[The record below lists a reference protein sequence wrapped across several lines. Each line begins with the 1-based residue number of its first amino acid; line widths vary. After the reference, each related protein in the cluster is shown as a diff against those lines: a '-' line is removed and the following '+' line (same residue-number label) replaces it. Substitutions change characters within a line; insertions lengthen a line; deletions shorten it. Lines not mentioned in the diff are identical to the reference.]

1 MAVVKWIGYGLLGL
15 VVTVAAGV
23 GIALAVFDW
32 NDARGFIARQA
43 SKALNREV
51 AIDGDLN
58 VRLGDPLRIHVE
70 GLRVANADWSDD
82 KTMAELRVLDLQ
94 LRPWPLLRGDFE
106 FPEIRL
112 SGPKLLLEKNREGA
126 ANWNFG
132 GPDPRKE
139 AAKETVKPED
149 RTDLPI
155 IETLVVEEGRLRF
168 RDPIRKIDIDS
179 GVNTAVGGNGD
190 QEVRLEGK
198 GDFAGKP
205 FTLTAAGGS
214 LEYLRDDPKPYPLR
228 VETAI
233 GKTRG
238 KIEGSIA
245 EPVLLEGVDLSV
257 ELRGDDLADV
267 FPILGIP
274 VPTTRP
280 YAISGHLGREGDVW
294 RFEGMNGKV
303 GESDLSGQ
311 VAVDLGGE
319 RPRITGDLTSRKLAA
334 IDLAGFIGA
343 SPEGRGDYPTK
354 GRERIIPATEVPLEK
369 LRTADMDVK
378 FRGEHVEAPFST
390 LDALDARA
398 KLENGRLVLDPLSLG
413 VGGGRVAGTAV
424 LDGGRKTPALDVNL
438 DVRQIKLARL
448 FRETAFAQEMG
459 GTASGRIQLKGQGT
473 TVANIL
479 GSSDGKLG
487 VAVDGGRITSYAVKG
502 LKTNILETLG
512 VVLSGDKPLPFN
524 CLVADVTVKDG
535 LVESRALVLDT
546 PETLVTAD
554 GTINLRSEAMDMT
567 VLGRAKS
574 PQIFATH
581 VPVHVRGTLGAPDI
595 GVNATES
602 AARGA
607 AAVALGVLLTPLASV
622 LPFLDPGSNEQP
634 HCGEL
639 VRNARSPSNSSTG
652 SSGTGKGRDAAPS
665 GSPSGKSQ

>member
-1 MAVVKWIGYGLLGL
+1 MAVMKWIGYGLLGL
-15 VVTVAAGV
+15 AVAVAAGI

-43 SKALNREV
+43 SKALSREV

-58 VRLGDPLRIHVE
+58 VRLGNPLRIHAE
-70 GLRVANADWSDD
+70 GLRVANADWSDER
-82 KTMAELRVLDLQ
+82 TMAELKALDLQ

-112 SGPKLLLEKNREGA
+112 SGPSLLLEKNRDGA
-126 ANWNFG
+126 ANWTFG

-149 RTDLPI
+149 RGDIPI
-155 IETLVVEEGRLRF
+155 IETLLVEDGRVRF
-168 RDPIRKIDIDS
+168 RDPTRRIDIDS
-179 GVNTAVGGNGD
+179 GINTAVGGNGE
-190 QEVRLEGK
+190 QEVRLDGK

-205 FTLTAAGGS
+205 FTLTVAGGS
-214 LEYLRDDPKPYPLR
+214 LEYLRDNPKPYPLR
-228 VETAI
+228 VETAV

-245 EPVLLEGVDLSV
+245 EPVKLQGVDLSV
-257 ELRGDDLADV
+257 ELRGADLADV

-294 RFEGMNGKV
+294 RFDGMNGKV
-303 GESDLSGQ
+303 GESDLSGR
-311 VAVDLGGE
+311 VAVDLGGD
-319 RPRITGDLTSRKLAA
+319 RPRISGALTSQKLAA
-334 IDLAGFIGA
+334 VDLAGFIGA
-343 SPEGRGDYPTK
+343 SPAGRGGYPTK
-354 GRERIIPATEVPLEK
+354 GRERIIPATAVPLEK
-369 LRTADMDVK
+369 LRNADMDVT

-390 LDALDARA
+390 LDDLDARA
-398 KLENGRLVLDPLSLG
+398 KLEDGRLMLDPLSLG

-438 DVRQIKLARL
+438 DVRQVRLARL
-448 FRETAFAQEMG
+448 FRETPFAQEMG
-459 GTASGRIQLKGQGT
+459 GTASGRVQLKGQGA
-473 TVANIL
+473 TVADIL
-479 GSSDGKLG
+479 ASSDGKLG

-512 VVLSGDKPLPFN
+512 VALSGDRPLPFN
-524 CLVADVTVKDG
+524 CLVADLSVKDG
-535 LVESRALVLDT
+535 LMESRALVLDT
-546 PETLVTAD
+546 PETLVTAE
-554 GTINLRSEAMDMT
+554 GTINLRSEALDMT
-567 VLGRAKS
+567 VLGRAKK
-574 PQIFATH
+574 PQVFATH

-595 GVNATES
+595 GVNPAES

-639 VRNARSPSNSSTG
+639 VRNARSPSNVNTG
-652 SSGTGKGRDAAPS
+652 
-665 GSPSGKSQ
+665 SGKSQ